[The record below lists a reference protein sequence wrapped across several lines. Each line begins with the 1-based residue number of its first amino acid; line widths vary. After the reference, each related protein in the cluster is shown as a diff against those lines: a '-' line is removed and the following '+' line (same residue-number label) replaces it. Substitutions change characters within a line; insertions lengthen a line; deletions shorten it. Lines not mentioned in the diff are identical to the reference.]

1 MVTLSVIDE
10 VARLYRPD
18 CPVELVAGSDF
29 KARVLSD
36 PTWPLVCA
44 MRYLAAGP
52 SAWDLQSLAKR
63 GDIPL
68 EMLEEA
74 AIKGYR
80 TARPGFAKARYL
92 QLSFMPHDALR
103 AMADCHD
110 LEVRSA
116 LRHPG
121 CPEAIVIG
129 CLTSHL
135 ASVRWSALRVVQ
147 QRNLP
152 VDSAYIRAAMELP
165 MNDSGRGGPALS
177 YRFRVNAVAKQILE
191 AR

>member
-1 MVTLSVIDE
+1 MTSLSVVDE

-18 CPVELVAGSDF
+18 CPVEFIAASDF

-36 PTWPLVCA
+36 PTWPLVSA
-44 MRYLAAGP
+44 KRYLAARP
-52 SAWDLQSLAKR
+52 SAWDLQCLAKR
-63 GDIPL
+63 GDIPAK
-68 EMLEEA
+68 MLAEA

-80 TARPGFAKARYL
+80 TARPGYAKARYL

-103 AMADCHD
+103 AMANCQE

-116 LRHPG
+116 LRHPE

-135 ASVRWSALRVVQ
+135 ASVRWSALRVVRH
-147 QRNLP
+147 RNLP

-165 MNDSGRGGPALS
+165 MTDAGRGGPALG
-177 YRFRVNAVAKQILE
+177 YRSRVATVAKQIL
-191 AR
+191 ASR